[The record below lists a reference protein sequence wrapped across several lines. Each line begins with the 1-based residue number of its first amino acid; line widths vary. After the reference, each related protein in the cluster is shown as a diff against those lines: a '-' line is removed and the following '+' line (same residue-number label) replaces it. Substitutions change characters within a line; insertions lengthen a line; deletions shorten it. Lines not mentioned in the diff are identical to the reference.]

1 MEFSNLQPVQP
12 VSQSGHL
19 HEQISVKSAADMS
32 LIFNSRANA
41 GDQVELFLAIAE
53 GQPETAF
60 TTFSTVVRN
69 LPSPPINALALQG
82 FGKIAQPYKQALASC
97 ASKESQELLKLLC
110 DVIKSRSSD
119 LTAWA
124 AAEAIKEMGFSFDNI
139 QHPQGGNLPEPPRR
153 LQNEILDRKIQ
164 EINKIQRLNSRG
176 ELTAEYKRVLE
187 FWIYGPTSELFNENL
202 ISSNYIDIVRD
213 ILHFTQIRGVQL
225 GLNANNIKVQEES
238 FDKIKAI
245 LLQYYESKENEFKK
259 LLDKKL
265 IRFLKKEVS
274 EIDDLQKLVEALTF
288 KHHLGIDSEKT
299 ELTRL
304 TITQINDRI
313 SSLEK
318 HRSKVSLT
326 FSSAIGVS
334 GDPTLNR
341 FLTNDKNTYL
351 EEARTWIKNFQ
362 DQIDLIKTE
371 QNKIRS
377 NVVLLGKS
385 FEEVHKVDL
394 DFFYDE
400 LESLHKEYLNLYQP
414 PKTYEECQL
423 FKSKLSNIKNKLL
436 SYISTK
442 NSDLSKGIDSLNRSF
457 NFNSNKENAWVLI
470 RWGMTILI
478 GTFFI
483 SSMFVSFSPM
493 NNSSN
498 YSRNEQKTAWYA
510 NPSDYPKNQCGQSSS
525 NNGCWYPV
533 FLPYTDSNWNQIIHK
548 CKDVSGSQTQATA
561 QKRKQIQIASF
572 NNEVDAKG
580 FAEFMDSYYDGTP
593 WVGQKKCY

>member
-1 MEFSNLQPVQP
+1 MEFSNLQPV
-12 VSQSGHL
+12 SQSGNL
-19 HEQISVKSAADMS
+19 HEQISIKSAADMS

-53 GQPETAF
+53 GQPETAL

-69 LPSPPINALALQG
+69 LSSPPINALALQG
-82 FGKIAQPYKQALASC
+82 FGKIAQPYRQALASC

-124 AAEAIKEMGFSFDNI
+124 AAEAIKEMGFSLDNI

-164 EINKIQRLNSRG
+164 NINKIQRLNSRG
-176 ELTAEYKRVLE
+176 EFTAEYERVLE
-187 FWIYGPTSELFNENL
+187 FWIYGPTSKLFNEEL
-202 ISSNYIDIVRD
+202 TSSNYIDIVRD
-213 ILHFTQIRGVQL
+213 ILHFTQIRGVYL
-225 GLNANNIKVQEES
+225 GLNANNKKVQEES
-238 FDKIKAI
+238 FNKAKAI
-245 LLQYYESKENEFKK
+245 FLQYFNSEENEFKK
-259 LLDKKL
+259 LLSNSL
-265 IRFLKKEVS
+265 IRFLKEDAS
-274 EIDDLQKLVEALTF
+274 GIYDLQKLVKALTF
-288 KHHLGIDSEKT
+288 KHHLGIDSEGT
-299 ELTRL
+299 EPTRL
-304 TITQINDRI
+304 TIAKMNNCI
-313 SSLEK
+313 SSLEQYC
-318 HRSKVSLT
+318 SKVSLT

-334 GDPTLNR
+334 GEPTLTR
-341 FLTNDKNTYL
+341 FLINDKDTYL
-351 EEARTWIKNFQ
+351 EEAIIWIKRFQ
-362 DQIDLIKTE
+362 DQINLIETE
-371 QNKIRS
+371 QKKIQS

-385 FEEVHKVDL
+385 FEEVNQVDL

-400 LESLHKEYLNLYQP
+400 LEPLHKEYLNLCQP

-423 FKSKLSNIKNKLL
+423 FKSKLSSIKNKLL
-436 SYISTK
+436 SYIINR

-525 NNGCWYPV
+525 NNGCWYSV

-572 NNEVDAKG
+572 NNEADAKG